1 MTFDGI
7 MLVLLFA
14 LSCLGILLAIVLPQR
29 LNPFALAVTASLS
42 AAAAGCLSLAVL
54 ISGRGFHL
62 LLWTI
67 PELGTLS
74 LSMDRL
80 SALFVLTA
88 AIVYVAA
95 SVFSNSYMQR
105 YLRHYSLRSFSVLY
119 HSMFLSVVLVLIT
132 GDVLSFLISWE
143 AMAALSYLLVN
154 YEHEQERNTYAGWL
168 MLALS
173 EAGSMA
179 AAFSLLILANHAHSM
194 SFADLSTASGG
205 FHSGTRWAVF
215 LLSFCGFGVKAGLV
229 PFSVWLPRAHPAA
242 TANVSAILSGVVLN
256 LGIYGIVRVNMDF
269 LPIALLGCGL
279 VVLVIGTVSALIGII
294 YATVENDLKT
304 MLAHSS
310 IENMGIITAALGAGF
325 IFNVTGHTVI
335 ASIAFVSAFYHM
347 LNHSVY
353 KALLFLGAG
362 SVDMRVGLRNMDR
375 LGGLIQIMPW
385 TGLCFLVGAISIS
398 ALPPF
403 NGFTSEW
410 LILQTLLRSVELRSL
425 GVETVFA
432 FCAAGIA
439 LTAGLVITC
448 FAKTFSMTFLGMPR
462 SQQVNEASEAA
473 PSMTIPMGLL
483 ALLCLLLGISPTLVI
498 PALDRMLAPYAL
510 SGAAQALVPGF
521 FRPATSGL
529 PPDFLQDFHNLGAQ
543 LGKGMFPLR
552 GLVVLHRGGA
562 VNPVV
567 FAMSTAYTL
576 IVLVLLL
583 FITFLVVRFWL
594 SRGRTVVTRPPW
606 AGGIQHLLPEM
617 TYTATGYSSPVSV
630 IFNAILH
637 PKEIRETREV
647 VYTHFRTEIR
657 RGKREEAHIL
667 ERLLFQPLMRSAV
680 AIGNMCAKMH
690 NGKLTTYVT
699 YVLIVLLAVLLIR

>member
-7 MLVLLFA
+7 LLALLFA
-14 LSCLGILLAIVLPQR
+14 VSVLGILLAVVLPQR
-29 LNPFALAVTASLS
+29 RNPLGLAITASLS
-42 AAAAGCLSLAVL
+42 AAIAGYLSLTVL
-54 ISGRGFHL
+54 LSGQGFHCT
-62 LLWTI
+62 LWTI
-67 PELGTLS
+67 PELGTFS
-74 LSMDRL
+74 LALDRL

-105 YLRHYSLRSFSVLY
+105 YLGHYSLRSFSVLY
-119 HSMFLSVVLVLIT
+119 HSMFLSVVLVLIAA
-132 GDVLSFLISWE
+132 DVLSFLISWE
-143 AMAALSYLLVN
+143 VMAIMSYLLVN
-154 YEHEQERNTYAGWL
+154 YEHEEEKNTYAGWL

-173 EAGSMA
+173 EAGTMA
-179 AAFSLLILANHAHSM
+179 AAFSLLILANHAGSM
-194 SFADLSTASGG
+194 NFMDFRAASGS
-205 FHSGTRWAVF
+205 FHSGMRWAVF

-242 TANVSAILSGVVLN
+242 TANVSAIMSGVIVN

-269 LPIALLGCGL
+269 LPIALPGCGL
-279 VVLVIGTVSALIGII
+279 VVLIVGTITALLGMI

-304 MLAHSS
+304 MIAHSS

-325 IFNVTGHTVI
+325 VFNVSEHTVI

-347 LNHSVY
+347 LNHSTY

-375 LGGLIQIMPW
+375 LGGLIKIMPW
-385 TGLCFLVGAISIS
+385 TGLFFLAGALSIS

-403 NGFTSEW
+403 NGFASEW
-410 LILQTLLRSVELRSL
+410 LILQTLLRSVELHSV

-432 FCAAGIA
+432 FCAAGLA

-462 SQQVNEASEAA
+462 ARQVDEASEAA
-473 PSMTIPMGLL
+473 PSMTVPMGAL
-483 ALLCLLLGISPTLVI
+483 ALLCLFLGVAPTWVI
-498 PALDRMLAPYAL
+498 PTLDRMLAPYAL

-521 FRPATSGL
+521 FQPATSGL
-529 PPDFLQDFHNLGAQ
+529 PPDFVSDFHNLGAQ
-543 LGKGMFPLR
+543 LGKGLLPVP

-562 VNPVV
+562 INPVV

-576 IVLVLLL
+576 IVLILLL
-583 FITFLVVRFWL
+583 LIVFLVVRFL
-594 SRGRTVVTRPPW
+594 LARRRTIGRQPPW
-606 AGGIQHLLPEM
+606 AGGIHNLLPEM

-630 IFNAILH
+630 IFNTILH
-637 PKEIRETREV
+637 PTEVQETRTV
-647 VYTHFRTEIR
+647 IYAHFRMEIR
-657 RGKREEAHIL
+657 RGRREQEHLL
-667 ERLLFQPLMRSAV
+667 ERWIFQPLTKGAE
-680 AIGNMCAKMH
+680 AIGNVCAKMH
-690 NGKLTTYVT
+690 NGKLTTYVV
-699 YVLIVLLAVLLIR
+699 YVLIVLLAALLLR

>member
-1 MTFDGI
+1 MALNEI
-7 MLVLLFA
+7 MLALLFA
-14 LSCLGILLAIVLPQR
+14 LSCLGILLAILIPQHR
-29 LNPFALAVTASLS
+29 NPLALAVTASLS
-42 AAAAGCLSLAVL
+42 AAAAACLSLTVL
-54 ISGRGFHL
+54 VSGHGFHF
-62 LLWTI
+62 LLWTV

-74 LSMDRL
+74 LALDRL

-88 AIVYVAA
+88 AVVYFAA
-95 SVFSNSYMQR
+95 SIFSNSYMQR
-105 YLRHYSLRSFSVLY
+105 YSGHYSLRSFSVLY

-143 AMAALSYLLVN
+143 AMAILSYLLVN
-154 YEHEQERNTYAGWL
+154 YEHEKESNTYAGWL

-173 EAGSMA
+173 EAGSIA

-194 SFADLSTASGG
+194 SFTDLSAASGS
-205 FHSGTRWAVF
+205 FHSGMRWAVF

-229 PFSVWLPRAHPAA
+229 PFSIWLPRAHPAA

-256 LGIYGIVRVNMDF
+256 LGIYGIVRVNMVF

-279 VVLVIGTVSALIGII
+279 VVLIVGAVSALIGII

-325 IFNVTGHTVI
+325 IFSVSGHTVI

-375 LGGLIQIMPW
+375 LGGLMQIMPW
-385 TGLCFLVGAISIS
+385 TGLCFLVGSISIS

-403 NGFTSEW
+403 NGFASEW
-410 LILQTLLRSVELRSL
+410 LVLQTLLRSVELRSL

-448 FAKTFSMTFLGMPR
+448 FAKTFSMTFLGAPR
-462 SQQVNEASEAA
+462 SPQVVEASEAT
-473 PSMTIPMGLL
+473 PSIIIPMGLL
-483 ALLCLLLGISPTLVI
+483 ALLCLFLGIAPTLVI
-498 PALDRMLAPYAL
+498 PTLDRMLTPYGL

-521 FRPATSGL
+521 FYPATSGL
-529 PPDFLQDFHNLGAQ
+529 PSDFLKDFHNLGAQ
-543 LGKGMFPLR
+543 LGKGLLPIP
-552 GLVVLHRGGA
+552 GLVVLHRGGS

-576 IVLVLLL
+576 IVLLLLL
-583 FITFLVVRFWL
+583 FITFLVVRFLL

-606 AGGIQHLLPEM
+606 SGGIQHLLPEM

-637 PKEIRETREV
+637 PREIQETREV
-647 VYTHFRTEIR
+647 VYSHFRTEIR

-667 ERLLFQPLMRSAV
+667 ERWLFQPLMEGAL
-680 AIGNMCAKMH
+680 AFGNMCAKMH
-690 NGKLTTYVT
+690 NGRLTTYVA